1 MPMTLRQKLLASYLF
16 FVATLAAL
24 GAWSAWRLNAAGA
37 VSERILSENYESVIA
52 AQMMKESLERQ
63 DSAALFA
70 LLGKADRAAR
80 QMAENRQRFDAAFT
94 RAAGNITEPGETEVI
109 ADIRKTRDEYYS
121 AIDHG
126 GDYFARLEPLFN
138 RLRADVDRLLQLNQQ
153 AMLSKSAD
161 AQRVT
166 HRALTLTVALAA
178 TLVAVGFGLAFTL
191 SARIDRDAE
200 RLKTEF
206 VGTAS
211 HELRTPLTTLQM
223 GINLLQEQFAEKA
236 SDRQREILDMCRE
249 DAARLER
256 LVTDLLDLSKMASG
270 HMKPTLRPVPA
281 ATLIVDALRPS
292 RPRVEAA
299 HLDLDVNIDRTL
311 PTVMADSAQIE
322 RVLANLIANAVNATT
337 AGGRITVSA
346 RQSSHGVQVS
356 VADTGRGIPPEYIP
370 KLFEEFVQVPD
381 AATGNAGLGLAISKQ
396 IITAHGGSITADSE
410 PGRGATFTFTL
421 PVAQD
426 GGADS
431 PALHMHKHGGA

>member
-1 MPMTLRQKLLASYLF
+1 MAMTLRQKLLASYLL
-16 FVATLAAL
+16 FVTTLGVL
-24 GAWSAWRLNAAGA
+24 GLWSVWRLDQAGA
-37 VSERILSENYESVIA
+37 VSQRILSENYESVIA
-52 AQMMKESLERQ
+52 AQLMKESLERQ

-70 LLGKADRAAR
+70 LLGEADRAAR
-80 QMAENRQRFDAAFT
+80 QTAENRKHFDAAFD

-109 ADIRKTRDEYYS
+109 EDIRKTRDEYYR

-126 GDYFARLEPLFN
+126 GDYFPRLEPLFN

-153 AMLSKSAD
+153 AMLTKSAD

-223 GINLLQEQFAEKA
+223 GINLLQEQFGANA
-236 SDRQREILDMCRE
+236 TGRQREILDMCRE

-346 RQSSHGVQVS
+346 HPSSHGVQVS
-356 VADTGRGIPPEYIP
+356 VADTGRGIPSEYIP

-396 IITAHGGSITADSE
+396 IITAHGGSIAADSE

-426 GGADS
+426 GQG
-431 PALHMHKHGGA
+431 